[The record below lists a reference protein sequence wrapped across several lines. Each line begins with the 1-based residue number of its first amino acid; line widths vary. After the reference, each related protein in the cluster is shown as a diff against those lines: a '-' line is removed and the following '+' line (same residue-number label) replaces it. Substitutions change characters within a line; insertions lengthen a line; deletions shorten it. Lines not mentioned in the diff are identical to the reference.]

1 MTTPRLSAPALRV
14 RFGRAVLALALAAA
28 AAPALAQHAEDETPP
43 PMLKTGEVVAPFDAR
58 GVDGVLKKIAFTGKN
73 PTVLLFFLSGCP
85 TCHKMIPEWNRAFQR
100 KPPGLQ
106 VIGVLM
112 DQEPPNFFVTTP
124 IAFPVVRSPGRDF
137 LLKLKVSRAPL
148 MLRVGQGGKVEDVAM
163 GYTDPIRVGEVF
175 RP

>member
-1 MTTPRLSAPALRV
+1 MARRTRDVRWLAALGLV
-14 RFGRAVLALALAAA
+14 AALATPASPAGSVVKEPLLAGDTV
-28 AAPALAQHAEDETPP
+28 L
-43 PMLKTGEVVAPFDAR
+43 PFDAE
-58 GVDGVLKKIAFTGKN
+58 GLDGAMKHVEYPPGSS
-73 PTVLLFFLSGCP
+73 TVLLFFLSGCP